1 VIALDTN
8 ILARAIVDEA
18 EADAE
23 TDAQQRQA
31 RALLA
36 SGKALFVPVTVME
49 ELEWVLRGVYDLP
62 AQEVAALFEDLL
74 AIDHITVDR
83 AGAVRQAVD
92 WHRQGVDFSDALHL
106 AQAGLCAEMA
116 SFDVRFTKLGARFGL
131 LPTVLSPF
139 ALT

>member
-8 ILARAIVDEA
+8 ILTRAIVDEA
-18 EADAE
+18 DADAE

-83 AGAVRQAVD
+83 ASAVRQALD

-106 AQAGLCAEMA
+106 AQAGLCTAMA
-116 SFDVRFTKLGARFGL
+116 SFDVRFTKLGAPFGPV
-131 LPTVLSPF
+131 PTVLSPS

>member
-1 VIALDTN
+1 MIALDTN
-8 ILARAIVDEA
+8 ILARAIVDEVN
-18 EADAE
+18 ADAD

-36 SGKALFVPVTVME
+36 SGQALFVPVTVIE

-62 AQEVAALFEDLL
+62 AQEIAALLDDLL

-106 AQAGLCAEMA
+106 AQTGLCTAMA
-116 SFDVRFTKLGARFGL
+116 SFDVRFTKLGARFNL
-131 LPTVLSPF
+131 SPTVRSPS